1 MMWLIF
7 ALLVSLAAFFIILPL
22 FKKEIENESLS
33 LNMEQLENNSVFKE
47 QKIKLSKMLEDG
59 LVDITEYS
67 KLILEYERISLR
79 DADGYSKP
87 TTNISDNKG
96 SWILLLCL
104 LLMPIFVFSMY
115 NSLGASADLNIA
127 HLLEKR
133 SNLGL
138 SKLGRVELNK
148 NLQEKIYKRLQD
160 KPNHAYYLITLAQLK
175 MENRDFLGA
184 KESYLKIL
192 KLRPNDSDLLS
203 EYAQALYFSEN
214 RKFTKEVKSIIN
226 KTIKLNPNNA
236 VALGLNGIN
245 YFEQG
250 LYRLAIKSWENALK
264 VTKKNTPEANALNTS
279 ILHAKKFTNVNNYR
293 LSVEIEIPEKYRIN
307 KDNIIYIYA
316 REWEGS
322 PKPLAAVKFKL
333 SNLPKVVLLDDSMGM
348 MGPKTLSSVEFL
360 EIIARISASGSV
372 TPLPGDYQGST
383 GKFNAKE
390 QKKAKININI
400 EL

>member
-1 MMWLIF
+1 
-7 ALLVSLAAFFIILPL
+7 LAAFFIILPL

-33 LNMEQLENNSVFKE
+33 LNMEQLENNSVFRDQE
-47 QKIKLSKMLEDG
+47 IKLSNMLENG
-59 LVDITEYS
+59 LIDITEYS
-67 KLILEYERISLR
+67 KLILEYQRISLR

-115 NSLGASADLNIA
+115 NSLGASTDLNIA
-127 HLLEKR
+127 HLLKKR
-133 SNLGL
+133 ANLGHNE
-138 SKLGRVELNK
+138 LGRELNI
-148 NLQEKIYKRLQD
+148 NLQEKIYNRLQD
-160 KPNHAYYLITLAQLK
+160 KPNHTYYLITLAQLK

-214 RKFTKEVKSIIN
+214 RKFTKEVRSIIN

-250 LYRLAIKSWENALK
+250 LYRLAIISWENALK
-264 VTKKNTPEANALNTS
+264 VTKKNTPEANALNIS
-279 ILHAKKFTNVNNYR
+279 ILHAKKFTNINNHR

-307 KDNIIYIYA
+307 KDKIIYIYA

-322 PKPLAAVKFKL
+322 PRPLAAVKFRL
-333 SNLPKVVLLDDSMGM
+333 SDLPKVVFLDDSMSM
-348 MGPKTLSSVEFL
+348 MGSKTLSSVEFL
-360 EIIARISASGSV
+360 EIIARISDSGSV

-390 QKKAKININI
+390 QKKVKIHINI

>member
-33 LNMEQLENNSVFKE
+33 LNMEQLENNSVFRDQE
-47 QKIKLSKMLEDG
+47 IKLSNMLENG
-59 LVDITEYS
+59 LIDITEYS
-67 KLILEYERISLR
+67 KLILEYQRISLR
-79 DADGYSKP
+79 DTDGYSKP

-115 NSLGASADLNIA
+115 NSLGASTDLNIA
-127 HLLEKR
+127 HLLKKR
-133 SNLGL
+133 ANLGL
-138 SKLGRVELNK
+138 NESGRELNI
-148 NLQEKIYKRLQD
+148 NLQEKIYNRLQD
-160 KPNHAYYLITLAQLK
+160 KPNHTYYLITLAQLK

-184 KESYLKIL
+184 KESYLKVL

-236 VALGLNGIN
+236 VALGLNGID

-250 LYRLAIKSWENALK
+250 LYRLAIISWENALK

-279 ILHAKKFTNVNNYR
+279 ILHAKKFTNINNYR

-333 SNLPKVVLLDDSMGM
+333 SNLPKVVLLDDSMSM

>member
-33 LNMEQLENNSVFKE
+33 LNMEQLENNSVFRDQE
-47 QKIKLSKMLEDG
+47 IKLSNMLENG
-59 LVDITEYS
+59 LIDITEYS
-67 KLILEYERISLR
+67 KLILEYQRISLR
-79 DADGYSKP
+79 DTDGYSKP

-115 NSLGASADLNIA
+115 NSLGASTDLNIA
-127 HLLEKR
+127 HLLKKR
-133 SNLGL
+133 ANLGL
-138 SKLGRVELNK
+138 NESGRELNI
-148 NLQEKIYKRLQD
+148 NLQEKIYNRLQD
-160 KPNHAYYLITLAQLK
+160 KPNHTYYLITLAQLK

-184 KESYLKIL
+184 KESYLKVL

-236 VALGLNGIN
+236 VALGLNGID

-250 LYRLAIKSWENALK
+250 LYRLAIISWENALK

-279 ILHAKKFTNVNNYR
+279 ILHAKKFTNINNYR

-333 SNLPKVVLLDDSMGM
+333 SDLPKVVLLDDSMGM
-348 MGPKTLSSVEFL
+348 MGPKNLSSVEFL

>member
-1 MMWLIF
+1 MWLIF

-33 LNMEQLENNSVFKE
+33 LNMEQLENNSVFRD
-47 QKIKLSKMLEDG
+47 QKIKLSNMLENG
-59 LVDITEYS
+59 LIDITEYS
-67 KLILEYERISLR
+67 KLILEYQRISLR

-115 NSLGASADLNIA
+115 NSLGASTDLNIA
-127 HLLEKR
+127 HLLKKR
-133 SNLGL
+133 ANLGHNE
-138 SKLGRVELNK
+138 LGRELNK
-148 NLQEKIYKRLQD
+148 NLQEKIYNRLQD
-160 KPNHAYYLITLAQLK
+160 KPNHTYYLITLAQLK

-184 KESYLKIL
+184 KESYLKVL

-236 VALGLNGIN
+236 VALGLNGID

-250 LYRLAIKSWENALK
+250 LYRLAIISWENALK

-279 ILHAKKFTNVNNYR
+279 ILHAKKFTNINNYR

-333 SNLPKVVLLDDSMGM
+333 SDLPKVVLLDDSMGM
-348 MGPKTLSSVEFL
+348 MGPKNLSSVEFL

>member
-33 LNMEQLENNSVFKE
+33 LNMEQLENNSVFRDQE
-47 QKIKLSKMLEDG
+47 IKLSNMLENG
-59 LVDITEYS
+59 LIDITEYS
-67 KLILEYERISLR
+67 KLILEYQRISLR
-79 DADGYSKP
+79 DTDGYSKP

-115 NSLGASADLNIA
+115 NSLGASTDLNIA
-127 HLLEKR
+127 HLLKKR
-133 SNLGL
+133 ANLGL
-138 SKLGRVELNK
+138 NESGRELNI
-148 NLQEKIYKRLQD
+148 NLQEKIYNRLQD
-160 KPNHAYYLITLAQLK
+160 KPNHTYYLITLAQLK

-184 KESYLKIL
+184 KESYLKVL

-236 VALGLNGIN
+236 VALGLNGID

>member
-33 LNMEQLENNSVFKE
+33 LNMEQLENNSVFRDQE
-47 QKIKLSKMLEDG
+47 IKLSNMLENG
-59 LVDITEYS
+59 LIDITEYS
-67 KLILEYERISLR
+67 KLILEYQRISLR
-79 DADGYSKP
+79 DTDGYSKP

-115 NSLGASADLNIA
+115 NSLGASTDLNIA
-127 HLLEKR
+127 HLLKKR
-133 SNLGL
+133 ANLGL
-138 SKLGRVELNK
+138 NESGRELNI
-148 NLQEKIYKRLQD
+148 NLQEKIYNRLQD
-160 KPNHAYYLITLAQLK
+160 KPNHTYYLITLAQLK

-184 KESYLKIL
+184 KESYLKVL

-236 VALGLNGIN
+236 VALGLNGID

-250 LYRLAIKSWENALK
+250 LYRLAIISWENALK

-279 ILHAKKFTNVNNYR
+279 ILHAKKFTNINNYR

-333 SNLPKVVLLDDSMGM
+333 SDLPKVVLLDDSMGM
-348 MGPKTLSSVEFL
+348 MGPKNLSSVEFL

-400 EL
+400 KL

>member
-1 MMWLIF
+1 MWLIF

-22 FKKEIENESLS
+22 FKKEIENESVS
-33 LNMEQLENNSVFKE
+33 LNTEQLDSGLTFKD
-47 QKIKLSKMLEDG
+47 QKARLSKMLEED
-59 LVDITEYS
+59 LIDITEYS
-67 KLILEYERISLR
+67 KLILEYERILLR
-79 DADGYSKP
+79 GADRYSKP
-87 TTNISDNKG
+87 ITNISDNKG
-96 SWILLLCL
+96 SWVLLLCL

-115 NSLGASADLNIA
+115 NFLGASTDLNIA
-127 HLLEKR
+127 HLLDKR
-133 SNLGL
+133 ANSGL
-138 SKLGRVELNK
+138 SKLRRVELNK
-148 NLQEKIYKRLQD
+148 NLQEKIYNRLQD
-160 KPNHAYYLITLAQLK
+160 KPDHTYYSITLAQLK
-175 MENRDFLGA
+175 MENQDFLGA

-214 RKFTKEVKSIIN
+214 RKFTKEVRSIIN

-250 LYRLAIKSWENALK
+250 LYRLAIISWENALK
-264 VTKKNTPEANALNTS
+264 VTKKNTPEANALNAS

-293 LSVEIEIPEKYRIN
+293 LSVEIEVPEKYRIN

-322 PKPLAAVKFKL
+322 PRPLAAVKFRL
-333 SNLPKVVLLDDSMGM
+333 SDLPKVVFLDDSMSM
-348 MGPKTLSSVEFL
+348 MGSKTLSSVEFL
-360 EIIARISASGSV
+360 EIIARISNSGSV

-390 QKKAKININI
+390 QKKAKIDINI

>member
-33 LNMEQLENNSVFKE
+33 LNMEQLENNSVFRDQE
-47 QKIKLSKMLEDG
+47 IKLSNMLENG
-59 LVDITEYS
+59 LIDITEYS
-67 KLILEYERISLR
+67 KLILEYQRISLR
-79 DADGYSKP
+79 DTDGYSKP

-115 NSLGASADLNIA
+115 NSLGASTDLNIA
-127 HLLEKR
+127 HLLKKR
-133 SNLGL
+133 ANLGL
-138 SKLGRVELNK
+138 NESGRELNI
-148 NLQEKIYKRLQD
+148 NLQEKIYNRLQD
-160 KPNHAYYLITLAQLK
+160 KPNHTYYLITLAQLK

-184 KESYLKIL
+184 KESYLKVL

-236 VALGLNGIN
+236 VALGLNGID

-250 LYRLAIKSWENALK
+250 LYRLAVISWENALK

-279 ILHAKKFTNVNNYR
+279 ILHAKKFTNEKNYR

-333 SNLPKVVLLDDSMGM
+333 SDLPKVVLLDDSMGM
-348 MGPKTLSSVEFL
+348 MGPKNLSSVEFL

>member
-1 MMWLIF
+1 
-7 ALLVSLAAFFIILPL
+7 LAAFFIILPL
-22 FKKEIENESLS
+22 FKKEIENESVS
-33 LNMEQLENNSVFKE
+33 LNTEQLDSGLTFKD
-47 QKIKLSKMLEDG
+47 QKARLSKMLEED
-59 LVDITEYS
+59 LIDITEYS
-67 KLILEYERISLR
+67 KLILEYERILLR
-79 DADGYSKP
+79 GADRYSKP
-87 TTNISDNKG
+87 ITDISDNKG
-96 SWILLLCL
+96 SWVLLLCL

-115 NSLGASADLNIA
+115 NFLGASTDLNIA
-127 HLLEKR
+127 HLLDKR
-133 SNLGL
+133 ANSGL
-138 SKLGRVELNK
+138 SKLRRVELNK
-148 NLQEKIYKRLQD
+148 NLQEKIYNRLQD
-160 KPNHAYYLITLAQLK
+160 KPDHTYYSITLAQLK
-175 MENRDFLGA
+175 MENQDFLGA

-214 RKFTKEVKSIIN
+214 RKFTKEVRSIIN

-250 LYRLAIKSWENALK
+250 LYRLAIISWENALK
-264 VTKKNTPEANALNTS
+264 VTKKNTPEANALNAS

-293 LSVEIEIPEKYRIN
+293 LSVEIEVPEKYRIN

-322 PKPLAAVKFKL
+322 PRPLAAVKFRL
-333 SNLPKVVLLDDSMGM
+333 SDLPKVVFLDDSMSM
-348 MGPKTLSSVEFL
+348 MGSKTLSSVEFL
-360 EIIARISASGSV
+360 EIIARISNSGSV

-390 QKKAKININI
+390 QKKAKIDINI

>member
-33 LNMEQLENNSVFKE
+33 LNMEQLENNSVFRDQE
-47 QKIKLSKMLEDG
+47 IKLSNMLENG
-59 LVDITEYS
+59 LIDITEYS
-67 KLILEYERISLR
+67 KLILEYQRISLR
-79 DADGYSKP
+79 DTDGYSKP

-115 NSLGASADLNIA
+115 NSLGASTDLNIA
-127 HLLEKR
+127 HLLKKR
-133 SNLGL
+133 ANLGL
-138 SKLGRVELNK
+138 NESGRELNI
-148 NLQEKIYKRLQD
+148 NLQEKIYNRLQD
-160 KPNHAYYLITLAQLK
+160 KPNHTYYLITLAQLK

-184 KESYLKIL
+184 KESYLKVL

-226 KTIKLNPNNA
+226 KTIKLNPNNP
-236 VALGLNGIN
+236 VALGLNGID

-250 LYRLAIKSWENALK
+250 LYRLAIISWENALK

-279 ILHAKKFTNVNNYR
+279 ILHAKKFTNINNYR

-333 SNLPKVVLLDDSMGM
+333 SDLPKVVLLDDSMGM
-348 MGPKTLSSVEFL
+348 MGPKNLSSVEFL

-400 EL
+400 KL

>member
-1 MMWLIF
+1 MWLIF

-33 LNMEQLENNSVFKE
+33 LNMEQLENNSVFRDQE
-47 QKIKLSKMLEDG
+47 IKLSNMLENG
-59 LVDITEYS
+59 LIDITEYS
-67 KLILEYERISLR
+67 KLILEYQRISLR
-79 DADGYSKP
+79 DTDGYSKP

-115 NSLGASADLNIA
+115 NSLGASTDLNIA
-127 HLLEKR
+127 HLLKKR
-133 SNLGL
+133 ANLGL
-138 SKLGRVELNK
+138 NESGRELNI
-148 NLQEKIYKRLQD
+148 NLQEKIYNRLQD
-160 KPNHAYYLITLAQLK
+160 KPNHTYYLITLAQLK

-184 KESYLKIL
+184 KESYLKLL

-236 VALGLNGIN
+236 VALGLNGID

-250 LYRLAIKSWENALK
+250 LYRLAIISWENALK

-279 ILHAKKFTNVNNYR
+279 ILHAKKFTNINNYR

-333 SNLPKVVLLDDSMGM
+333 SDLPKVVLLDDSMGM
-348 MGPKTLSSVEFL
+348 MGPKNLSSVEFL

-400 EL
+400 KL

>member
-1 MMWLIF
+1 MWLIF

-33 LNMEQLENNSVFKE
+33 LNMEQLENNSVFRDQE
-47 QKIKLSKMLEDG
+47 IKLSNMLENG
-59 LVDITEYS
+59 LIDITEYS
-67 KLILEYERISLR
+67 KLILEYQRISLR
-79 DADGYSKP
+79 DTDGYSKP

-115 NSLGASADLNIA
+115 NSLGASTDLNIA
-127 HLLEKR
+127 HLLKKR
-133 SNLGL
+133 ANLGL
-138 SKLGRVELNK
+138 NESGRELNI
-148 NLQEKIYKRLQD
+148 NLQEKIYNRLQD
-160 KPNHAYYLITLAQLK
+160 KPNHTYYLITLAQLK

-184 KESYLKIL
+184 KESYLKVL

>member
-33 LNMEQLENNSVFKE
+33 LNMEQLENNSVFRD
-47 QKIKLSKMLEDG
+47 QKIKLSNMLENG
-59 LVDITEYS
+59 LIDITEYS
-67 KLILEYERISLR
+67 KLILEYQRISLR
-79 DADGYSKP
+79 DADGYSKSI
-87 TTNISDNKG
+87 TNISDNKG

-115 NSLGASADLNIA
+115 NSLGASTDLNIA
-127 HLLEKR
+127 HLLKKR
-133 SNLGL
+133 ANLGL
-138 SKLGRVELNK
+138 NESGRELNI
-148 NLQEKIYKRLQD
+148 NLQEKIYNRLQD
-160 KPNHAYYLITLAQLK
+160 KPNHTYYLITLAQLK

-184 KESYLKIL
+184 KESYLKVL

-214 RKFTKEVKSIIN
+214 RKFTKEVRSIIN

-250 LYRLAIKSWENALK
+250 LYRLAIISWENALK

-279 ILHAKKFTNVNNYR
+279 ILHAKKFTNINNYR

-333 SNLPKVVLLDDSMGM
+333 SDLPKVVLLDDSMGM
-348 MGPKTLSSVEFL
+348 MGPKSLSSVEFL

>member
-1 MMWLIF
+1 M
-7 ALLVSLAAFFIILPL
+7 
-22 FKKEIENESLS
+22 
-33 LNMEQLENNSVFKE
+33 LEN
-47 QKIKLSKMLEDG
+47 G
-59 LVDITEYS
+59 LIDITEYS
-67 KLILEYERISLR
+67 KLILEYQRISLR
-79 DADGYSKP
+79 DTDGYSKP

-115 NSLGASADLNIA
+115 NSLGASTDLNIA
-127 HLLEKR
+127 HLLKKR
-133 SNLGL
+133 ANLGL
-138 SKLGRVELNK
+138 NESGRELNI
-148 NLQEKIYKRLQD
+148 NLQEKIYNRLQD
-160 KPNHAYYLITLAQLK
+160 KPNHTYYLITLAQLK

-184 KESYLKIL
+184 KESYLKVL

-236 VALGLNGIN
+236 VALGLSGID

-250 LYRLAIKSWENALK
+250 LYRLAVISWENALK

-333 SNLPKVVLLDDSMGM
+333 SDLPKVVLLDDSMGM

>member
-33 LNMEQLENNSVFKE
+33 LNMEQLENNSVFRD
-47 QKIKLSKMLEDG
+47 QKIKLSNMLENG
-59 LVDITEYS
+59 LIDITEYS
-67 KLILEYERISLR
+67 KLILEYQRISLR

-115 NSLGASADLNIA
+115 NSLGASTDLNIA
-127 HLLEKR
+127 HLLKKR
-133 SNLGL
+133 ANLGHNE
-138 SKLGRVELNK
+138 LGRELNI
-148 NLQEKIYKRLQD
+148 NLQEKIYNRLQD
-160 KPNHAYYLITLAQLK
+160 KPNHTYYLITLAQLK

-184 KESYLKIL
+184 KESYLKLL

-226 KTIKLNPNNA
+226 KTIKLNPNNP
-236 VALGLNGIN
+236 VALGLNGID

-250 LYRLAIKSWENALK
+250 LYRLAIISWENALK

-279 ILHAKKFTNVNNYR
+279 ILHAKKFTNINNYR

-307 KDNIIYIYA
+307 KDTIIYIYA

-333 SNLPKVVLLDDSMGM
+333 SDLPKVVLLDDSMGM
-348 MGPKTLSSVEFL
+348 MGPKNLSSVEFL

>member
-1 MMWLIF
+1 MWLIF

-22 FKKEIENESLS
+22 FKKEIENESVS
-33 LNMEQLENNSVFKE
+33 LNTEQLDSGLTFKD
-47 QKIKLSKMLEDG
+47 QKARLSKMLEED
-59 LVDITEYS
+59 LIDITEYS
-67 KLILEYERISLR
+67 KLILEYERILLR
-79 DADGYSKP
+79 GADRYSKP
-87 TTNISDNKG
+87 ITNISDNKG
-96 SWILLLCL
+96 SWVLLLCL

-115 NSLGASADLNIA
+115 NFLGASTDLNIA
-127 HLLEKR
+127 HLLDKR
-133 SNLGL
+133 ANSGL
-138 SKLGRVELNK
+138 SKLRRVELNK
-148 NLQEKIYKRLQD
+148 NLQEKIYNRLQD
-160 KPNHAYYLITLAQLK
+160 KPDHTYYSITLAQLK
-175 MENRDFLGA
+175 MENQDFLGA

-214 RKFTKEVKSIIN
+214 RKFTKEVRSIIN

-250 LYRLAIKSWENALK
+250 LYRLAIISWENALK
-264 VTKKNTPEANALNTS
+264 VTKKNTPEANALNAS

-293 LSVEIEIPEKYRIN
+293 LSVEIEVPEKYRIN

-322 PKPLAAVKFKL
+322 PRPLAAVKFRL
-333 SNLPKVVLLDDSMGM
+333 SDLPKVVFLDDSMSM
-348 MGPKTLSSVEFL
+348 MGSKTLSSVEFL
-360 EIIARISASGSV
+360 EIIARISGSGSV

-390 QKKAKININI
+390 QKKAKIDINI

>member
-1 MMWLIF
+1 MWLIF

-22 FKKEIENESLS
+22 FKKEIENESVS
-33 LNMEQLENNSVFKE
+33 LNTEQLDSGLTFKD
-47 QKIKLSKMLEDG
+47 QKARLSKMLEED
-59 LVDITEYS
+59 LIDITEYS
-67 KLILEYERISLR
+67 KLILEYERILLR
-79 DADGYSKP
+79 GADRYSKP
-87 TTNISDNKG
+87 ITNISDNKG
-96 SWILLLCL
+96 SWVLLLCL

-115 NSLGASADLNIA
+115 NFLGASTDLNIA
-127 HLLEKR
+127 HLLDKR
-133 SNLGL
+133 ANSGL
-138 SKLGRVELNK
+138 SKLRRVELNK
-148 NLQEKIYKRLQD
+148 NLQEKIYNRLQD
-160 KPNHAYYLITLAQLK
+160 KPDHTYYSITLAQLK
-175 MENRDFLGA
+175 MENQDFLGA

-214 RKFTKEVKSIIN
+214 RKFTKEVRSIIN

-250 LYRLAIKSWENALK
+250 LYRLAIISWENALK
-264 VTKKNTPEANALNTS
+264 VTKKNTPEANALNAS

-293 LSVEIEIPEKYRIN
+293 LSVEIEVPEKYRIN

-322 PKPLAAVKFKL
+322 PRPLAAVKFRL
-333 SNLPKVVLLDDSMGM
+333 SDLPKVVFLDDSMSM
-348 MGPKTLSSVEFL
+348 MGSKTLSSVEFL
-360 EIIARISASGSV
+360 EIIARISDSGSV

-390 QKKAKININI
+390 QKKAKIDINI

>member
-33 LNMEQLENNSVFKE
+33 LNMEQLENNSVFRDK
-47 QKIKLSKMLEDG
+47 KIKLSNMLENG
-59 LVDITEYS
+59 LIDITEYS
-67 KLILEYERISLR
+67 KLILEYQRISLR
-79 DADGYSKP
+79 DADGYSKSI
-87 TTNISDNKG
+87 TNISDNKG

-115 NSLGASADLNIA
+115 NSLGASTDLNIA
-127 HLLEKR
+127 HLLKKR
-133 SNLGL
+133 ANLGL
-138 SKLGRVELNK
+138 NELGRVELNK
-148 NLQEKIYKRLQD
+148 NLQEKIYNRLQD
-160 KPNHAYYLITLAQLK
+160 KPNHTYYLITLAQLK

-184 KESYLKIL
+184 KESYLKVL

-214 RKFTKEVKSIIN
+214 RKFTKEVRSIIN

-250 LYRLAIKSWENALK
+250 LHRLAIISWENALK

-279 ILHAKKFTNVNNYR
+279 ILHAKKFTNINNYR

-333 SNLPKVVLLDDSMGM
+333 SDLPKVVLLDDSMGII
-348 MGPKTLSSVEFL
+348 GPKNLSSVEFL

>member
-1 MMWLIF
+1 MWLIF

-33 LNMEQLENNSVFKE
+33 LNMEQLENNSVFRDQE
-47 QKIKLSKMLEDG
+47 IKLSNMLENG
-59 LVDITEYS
+59 LIDITEYS
-67 KLILEYERISLR
+67 KLILEYQRISLR
-79 DADGYSKP
+79 DTDGYSKP

-115 NSLGASADLNIA
+115 NSLGASTDLNIA
-127 HLLEKR
+127 HLLKKR
-133 SNLGL
+133 ANLGL
-138 SKLGRVELNK
+138 NESGRELNI
-148 NLQEKIYKRLQD
+148 NLQEKIYNRLQD
-160 KPNHAYYLITLAQLK
+160 KPNHTYYLITLAQLK

-184 KESYLKIL
+184 KESYLKVL

-226 KTIKLNPNNA
+226 KTIKLNPNNP
-236 VALGLNGIN
+236 VALGLNGID

-250 LYRLAIKSWENALK
+250 LYRLAIISWENALK

-279 ILHAKKFTNVNNYR
+279 ILHAKKFTNINNYR

-333 SNLPKVVLLDDSMGM
+333 SDLPKVVLLDDSMGM
-348 MGPKTLSSVEFL
+348 MGPKNLSSVEFL

>member
-33 LNMEQLENNSVFKE
+33 LNMEQLENNSVFRDQE
-47 QKIKLSKMLEDG
+47 IKLSNMLENG
-59 LVDITEYS
+59 LIDITEYS
-67 KLILEYERISLR
+67 KLILEYQRISLR
-79 DADGYSKP
+79 DTDGYSKP

-115 NSLGASADLNIA
+115 NSLGASTDLNIA
-127 HLLEKR
+127 HLLKKR
-133 SNLGL
+133 ANLGL
-138 SKLGRVELNK
+138 NESGRELNI
-148 NLQEKIYKRLQD
+148 NLQEKIYNRLQD
-160 KPNHAYYLITLAQLK
+160 KPNHTYYLITLAQLK

-184 KESYLKIL
+184 KESYLKVL

-236 VALGLNGIN
+236 VALGLNGID

-279 ILHAKKFTNVNNYR
+279 ILHAKKFTNINNYR

-333 SNLPKVVLLDDSMGM
+333 SDLPKVVLLDDSMGM
-348 MGPKTLSSVEFL
+348 MGPKNLSSVEFL

>member
-33 LNMEQLENNSVFKE
+33 LNMEQLENNSVFRDQE
-47 QKIKLSKMLEDG
+47 IKLSNMLENG
-59 LVDITEYS
+59 LIDTTEYS
-67 KLILEYERISLR
+67 KLILEYQRISLR
-79 DADGYSKP
+79 DTDGYSKP

-115 NSLGASADLNIA
+115 NSLGASTDLNIA
-127 HLLEKR
+127 HLLKKR
-133 SNLGL
+133 ANLGL
-138 SKLGRVELNK
+138 NESGRELNI
-148 NLQEKIYKRLQD
+148 NLQEKIYNRLQD
-160 KPNHAYYLITLAQLK
+160 KPNHTYYLITLAQLK

-184 KESYLKIL
+184 KESYLKVL

-236 VALGLNGIN
+236 VALGLNGID

-250 LYRLAIKSWENALK
+250 LYRLAIISWENALK

-279 ILHAKKFTNVNNYR
+279 ILHAKKFTNINNYR

-333 SNLPKVVLLDDSMGM
+333 SDLPKVVLLDDSMGM
-348 MGPKTLSSVEFL
+348 MGPKNLSSVEFL

-400 EL
+400 KL

>member
-22 FKKEIENESLS
+22 FKKEIENESIS
-33 LNMEQLENNSVFKE
+33 LNMEQLENNSVFKD
-47 QKIKLSKMLEDG
+47 QKIKLSKMLEEG
-59 LVDITEYS
+59 LIDITEYS
-67 KLILEYERISLR
+67 KLILKYERISFR
-79 DADGYSKP
+79 EADGYSEP
-87 TTNISDNKG
+87 ITTISDNKG

-104 LLMPIFVFSMY
+104 LLMPVFVFSTY
-115 NSLGASADLNIA
+115 NFLGASADLNIS

-133 SNLGL
+133 ANLSL
-138 SKLGRVELNK
+138 NDLERVELNK
-148 NLQEKIYKRLQD
+148 NLQEKIYNRLQG
-160 KPNHAYYLITLAQLK
+160 KPNHIYYLITLAQLK
-175 MENRDFLGA
+175 IENGDFLGA
-184 KESYLKIL
+184 KESYLKTL

-214 RKFTKEVKSIIN
+214 RKFTKEVRSIIN

-236 VALGLNGIN
+236 VALGLNGID

-250 LYRLAIKSWENALK
+250 LYQLAIISWENALK

-279 ILHAKKFTNVNNYR
+279 ILHAKKFTDEKNYR

-322 PKPLAAVKFKL
+322 PRPLAAVKFKL

-390 QKKAKININI
+390 QKKVKIHINI

>member
-33 LNMEQLENNSVFKE
+33 LNMEQLENNSVFRDQE
-47 QKIKLSKMLEDG
+47 IKLSNMLENG
-59 LVDITEYS
+59 LIDITEYS
-67 KLILEYERISLR
+67 KLILEYQRISLR
-79 DADGYSKP
+79 DTDGYSKP

-115 NSLGASADLNIA
+115 NSLGASTDLNIA
-127 HLLEKR
+127 HLLKKR
-133 SNLGL
+133 ANLGL
-138 SKLGRVELNK
+138 NESGRELNI
-148 NLQEKIYKRLQD
+148 NLQEKIYNRLQD
-160 KPNHAYYLITLAQLK
+160 KPNHTYYLITLAQLK

-184 KESYLKIL
+184 KESYLKVL

-236 VALGLNGIN
+236 VALGLNGID

-250 LYRLAIKSWENALK
+250 LYRLAVISWENALK

-279 ILHAKKFTNVNNYR
+279 ILHAKKFTNINNYR

-333 SNLPKVVLLDDSMGM
+333 SDLPKVVLLDDSMGM
-348 MGPKTLSSVEFL
+348 MGPKNLSSVEFL

>member
-1 MMWLIF
+1 MWLIF

-33 LNMEQLENNSVFKE
+33 LNMEQLENNSVFRDQE
-47 QKIKLSKMLEDG
+47 IKLSNMLENG
-59 LVDITEYS
+59 LIDITEYS
-67 KLILEYERISLR
+67 KLILEYQRISLR
-79 DADGYSKP
+79 DTDGYSKP

-115 NSLGASADLNIA
+115 NSLGASTDLNIA
-127 HLLEKR
+127 HLLKKR
-133 SNLGL
+133 ANLGL
-138 SKLGRVELNK
+138 NESGRELNI
-148 NLQEKIYKRLQD
+148 NLQEKIYNRLQD
-160 KPNHAYYLITLAQLK
+160 KPNHTYYLITLAQLK

-184 KESYLKIL
+184 KESYLKVL

-236 VALGLNGIN
+236 VALGLNGID

-250 LYRLAIKSWENALK
+250 LYRLAIISWENALK

-279 ILHAKKFTNVNNYR
+279 ILHAKKFTNINNYR

-333 SNLPKVVLLDDSMGM
+333 SDLPKVVLLDDSMGM
-348 MGPKTLSSVEFL
+348 MGPKNLSSVEFL

>member
-1 MMWLIF
+1 MWLIF

-33 LNMEQLENNSVFKE
+33 LNMEQLENNSVFRDQE
-47 QKIKLSKMLEDG
+47 IKLSNMLENG
-59 LVDITEYS
+59 LIDITEYS
-67 KLILEYERISLR
+67 KLILEYQRISLR
-79 DADGYSKP
+79 DTDGYSKP

-115 NSLGASADLNIA
+115 NSLGASTDLNIA
-127 HLLEKR
+127 HLLKKR
-133 SNLGL
+133 ANLGHNE
-138 SKLGRVELNK
+138 LGRELNI
-148 NLQEKIYKRLQD
+148 NLQEKIYNRLQD
-160 KPNHAYYLITLAQLK
+160 KPNHTYYLITLAQLK

-184 KESYLKIL
+184 KESYLKVL

-236 VALGLNGIN
+236 VALGLNGID

-250 LYRLAIKSWENALK
+250 LYRLAIISWENALK

-279 ILHAKKFTNVNNYR
+279 ILHAKKFTNINNYR

-333 SNLPKVVLLDDSMGM
+333 SDLPKVVLLDDSMGM
-348 MGPKTLSSVEFL
+348 MGPKNLSSVEFL

>member
-33 LNMEQLENNSVFKE
+33 LNMEQLENNSVFRDQE
-47 QKIKLSKMLEDG
+47 IKLSNMLENG
-59 LVDITEYS
+59 LIDITEYS

-115 NSLGASADLNIA
+115 NSLGASTDLNIA
-127 HLLEKR
+127 HLLKKR
-133 SNLGL
+133 ANLGL
-138 SKLGRVELNK
+138 NESGRELNI
-148 NLQEKIYKRLQD
+148 NLQEKIYNRLQD
-160 KPNHAYYLITLAQLK
+160 KPNHTYYLITLAQLK

-236 VALGLNGIN
+236 VALGLNGID

-333 SNLPKVVLLDDSMGM
+333 SDLPKVVLLDDSMGM

>member
-33 LNMEQLENNSVFKE
+33 LNMEQLENNSVFRD
-47 QKIKLSKMLEDG
+47 QKIKLSNMLENG
-59 LVDITEYS
+59 LIDITEYS
-67 KLILEYERISLR
+67 KLILEYQRISLR

-115 NSLGASADLNIA
+115 NSLGASTDLNIA
-127 HLLEKR
+127 HLLKKR
-133 SNLGL
+133 ANLGHNE
-138 SKLGRVELNK
+138 LGRELNI
-148 NLQEKIYKRLQD
+148 NLQEKIYNRLQD
-160 KPNHAYYLITLAQLK
+160 KPNHTYYLITLAQLK

-184 KESYLKIL
+184 KESYLKVL

-236 VALGLNGIN
+236 VALGLNGID

-250 LYRLAIKSWENALK
+250 LYRLAIISWENALK

-279 ILHAKKFTNVNNYR
+279 ILHAKKFTNINNYR

-333 SNLPKVVLLDDSMGM
+333 SDLPKVVLLDDSMGM
-348 MGPKTLSSVEFL
+348 MGPKNLSSVEFL

>member
-33 LNMEQLENNSVFKE
+33 LNMEQLENNSVFRDQE
-47 QKIKLSKMLEDG
+47 IKLSNMLENG
-59 LVDITEYS
+59 LIDITEYS
-67 KLILEYERISLR
+67 KLILEYQRISLR
-79 DADGYSKP
+79 DTDGYSKP

-115 NSLGASADLNIA
+115 NSLGASTDLNIA
-127 HLLEKR
+127 HLLKKR
-133 SNLGL
+133 ANLGL
-138 SKLGRVELNK
+138 NESGRELNI
-148 NLQEKIYKRLQD
+148 NLQEKIYNRLQD
-160 KPNHAYYLITLAQLK
+160 KPNHTYYLITLAQLK

-236 VALGLNGIN
+236 VALGLNGID

-250 LYRLAIKSWENALK
+250 LYRLAIISWENALK

-333 SNLPKVVLLDDSMGM
+333 SNLPKVVLLDDSMSM

>member
-1 MMWLIF
+1 MWLIF

-33 LNMEQLENNSVFKE
+33 LNMEQLENNSVFRD
-47 QKIKLSKMLEDG
+47 QKIKLSNMLENG
-59 LVDITEYS
+59 LIDITEYS
-67 KLILEYERISLR
+67 KLILEYQRISLR

-115 NSLGASADLNIA
+115 NSLGASTDLNIA
-127 HLLEKR
+127 HLLKKR
-133 SNLGL
+133 ANLGHNE
-138 SKLGRVELNK
+138 LGRELNI
-148 NLQEKIYKRLQD
+148 NLQEKIYNRLQD
-160 KPNHAYYLITLAQLK
+160 KPNHTYYLITLAQLK

-184 KESYLKIL
+184 KESYLKVL

-236 VALGLNGIN
+236 VALGLNGID

-250 LYRLAIKSWENALK
+250 LYRLAIISWENALK

-279 ILHAKKFTNVNNYR
+279 ILHAKKFTNINNYR

-333 SNLPKVVLLDDSMGM
+333 SDLPKVVLLDDSMGM
-348 MGPKTLSSVEFL
+348 MGPKNLSSVEFL

>member
-1 MMWLIF
+1 MWLIF

-33 LNMEQLENNSVFKE
+33 LNMEQLENNSVFRDQE
-47 QKIKLSKMLEDG
+47 IKLSNMLENG
-59 LVDITEYS
+59 LIDITEYS
-67 KLILEYERISLR
+67 KLILEYQRISLR
-79 DADGYSKP
+79 DTDGYSKP

-115 NSLGASADLNIA
+115 NSLGASTDLNIA
-127 HLLEKR
+127 HLLKKR
-133 SNLGL
+133 ANLGHNE
-138 SKLGRVELNK
+138 SGRELNI
-148 NLQEKIYKRLQD
+148 NLQEKIYNRLQD
-160 KPNHAYYLITLAQLK
+160 KPNHTYYLITLAQLK

-184 KESYLKIL
+184 KESYLKVL

-226 KTIKLNPNNA
+226 KTIKLNPNNP
-236 VALGLNGIN
+236 VALGLNGID

-250 LYRLAIKSWENALK
+250 LYRLAIISWENALK

-279 ILHAKKFTNVNNYR
+279 ILHAKKFTNINNYR

-333 SNLPKVVLLDDSMGM
+333 SDLPKVVLLDDSMGM
-348 MGPKTLSSVEFL
+348 MGPKNLSSVEFL